1 MKMLLE
7 GKWTDASDGGVIA
20 SVNPATGQEIDTV
33 PRATKE
39 DVARCH
45 AAARRG
51 MKAWAALP
59 MRQRADILAAGA
71 DAVAAHREEL
81 TALLCKES
89 GRLYMQCMYEVD
101 STIRLLRDYIEYA
114 KHMTGKSY
122 QDMDAPGGLGSFA
135 FTVREPLGVVV
146 CIAPFN
152 YPIETLTFKLAPA
165 LLMGNAVI
173 VKPATD
179 NPLTVLR
186 YGELL
191 LSAGLPGDVCQV
203 ITGRGSQLG
212 DWLIDTDLVDAVSFT
227 GSTEVGTH
235 IAKVSAPYLHRL
247 LLELGGNDAVVVFE
261 DADIDY
267 VIGESLIRL
276 WNAGQTCCGTKRYI
290 IHNSVRKEFV
300 DKMASILTQVK
311 VGDPFEPDMGM
322 GSLISERAAIQ
333 AEEQIR
339 TAVAQGATLVCGG
352 ERNGAFLTP
361 AILDNVTADMDV
373 AKDEE
378 CFSPVFT
385 VIGFDTEEEAL
396 AIANASSYGLNAGVV
411 TRDMNRAVRVAKRLE
426 AGTVVTNSVS
436 QWRTNEAPFGG
447 YKMSGWGKEC
457 LEYSLDEMSQSKTV
471 VIKGIHEG

>member
-7 GKWTDASDGGVIA
+7 GKWTDAADGAVIS
-20 SVNPATGQEIDTV
+20 SVAPATGQEIDTV
-33 PRATKE
+33 PRATRE
-39 DVARCH
+39 DAQRCLQ
-45 AAARRG
+45 AARRG
-51 MKAWAALP
+51 APAWATLS
-59 MRQRADILAAGA
+59 MRQRGDILWAAA

-81 TALLCKES
+81 TALLCRES

-101 STIRLLRDYIEYA
+101 STVRLLRDYVEYA

-135 FTVREPLGVVV
+135 FTVHEPLGVVV

-179 NPLTVLR
+179 TPLTVLR
-186 YGELL
+186 YAELL
-191 LSAGLPGDVCQV
+191 LAAGVPGDVCQV

-212 DWLIDTDLVDAVSFT
+212 DWLVDTDLVDAVSFT

-235 IAKVSAPYLHRL
+235 IAQVSAPYLHRL
-247 LLELGGNDAVVVFE
+247 VLELGGNDAVVVFE

-276 WNAGQTCCGTKRYI
+276 WNAGQTCCGTKRYLV
-290 IHNSVRKEFV
+290 HNSVRREFV
-300 DKMASILTQVK
+300 EKLAAILTQVK
-311 VGDPFEPDMGM
+311 VGDPFDPDMGM
-322 GSLISERAAIQ
+322 GSLISESAAIH
-333 AEEQIR
+333 ARGQIDA
-339 TAVAQGATLVCGG
+339 AVAQGARLVCGG
-352 ERNGAFLTP
+352 ERSGAFLTP
-361 AILDNVTADMDV
+361 AILDDVTAEMDV
-373 AKDEE
+373 ARDEE
-378 CFSPVFT
+378 CFAPVFA

-396 AIANASSYGLNAGVV
+396 TIANSSRYGLNAGGV
-411 TRDMNRAVRVAKRLE
+411 TRDMNRAVRVAKRLQ

-457 LEYSLDEMSQSKTV
+457 LECSLAEMSQSKTV
-471 VIKGIHEG
+471 VIKGVREG